1 MLKDPDCPP
10 RPLRFAV
17 ALAAA
22 LLLLSGAASP
32 ARADVTVE
40 QCEAEWAESDADESC
55 SNEEIVVREVKG
67 EALCKITA
75 DCTTNGGGT
84 RNDDYIAPLDRIS
97 ELINCN
103 GLLKIEYCA
112 TD

>member
-1 MLKDPDCPP
+1 MLKSPTPS
-10 RPLRFAV
+10 PLRFA
-17 ALAAA
+17 AAFAAA

-40 QCEAEWAESDADESC
+40 QCQAEWADSAAADSC
-55 SNEEIVVREVKG
+55 SNEEVVVAVVKG
-67 EALCKITA
+67 NDYCKINA
-75 DCTTNGGGT
+75 DCATDGGGT
-84 RNDDYIAPLDRIS
+84 RNDVYMAPLDRIS

-112 TD
+112 SN